1 MRIHA
6 LIPVKDL
13 ARTKSRLT
21 PPFTEDERAALTL
34 DMLRHVIV
42 AAHESGV
49 LARMTVISP
58 DPAVLALAQEKGA
71 SALPQR
77 TTGLNPALDEG
88 RADAIARGAEAVL
101 ILPADLPQ
109 LQPGEIVGLIAA
121 LPPPPAVVIAPD
133 YTGHGTNALLV
144 APPDA
149 LPFLFGVGSFALHVA
164 AADARGV
171 SYAIVRAPGIAGDV
185 DTPDDVRERVGS
197 AKMGMNH
204 RGTECTEEIRG
215 EH

>member
-13 ARTKSRLT
+13 AHTKSRLT
-21 PPFTEDERAALTL
+21 PPFTGSERAALTL

-42 AAHESGV
+42 AARESGM
-49 LARMTVISP
+49 LERITVISP
-58 DPAVLALAQEKGA
+58 DPAVLALAREEGA

-77 TTGLNPALDEG
+77 TTGLNPALDEA
-88 RADAIARGAEAVL
+88 RADAIARRAEAVL
-101 ILPADLPQ
+101 ILAADLPH
-109 LQPGEIVGLIAA
+109 LQPGEIVGLMAA
-121 LPPPPAVVIAPD
+121 LPPPPAAVIAPD
-133 YTGHGTNALLV
+133 YTGCGTNALLV

-164 AADARGV
+164 AAAARGV

-185 DTPDDVRERVGS
+185 DTPDDVRERVGGT
-197 AKMGMNH
+197 KIGMNH
-204 RGTECTEEIRG
+204 RGTEETRG